1 MINQEIAK
9 LMTRFVEYAGC
20 SDFAKPKR
28 QLELLTTFL
37 WVRNFAPEL
46 TFEAFLTR
54 FALVA
59 DYNKTNL
66 KHPDDA
72 IKKLLPLKTEEGS
85 SGFAAFSL
93 QDQIELSAAYIQLYS
108 EYQAS
113 GQPLKLSFARFIYMP
128 AVKQQLRAGDFALT
142 LTVATA
148 TKKKKS
154 ESIPQHVGER
164 CLLTEESQ
172 VQHRGTLLAA
182 DPQHNSAVF
191 QADSGETV
199 TDVLL
204 TSLKRSMDPPPRPIM
219 DEDDQ
224 ALPVRAKKTKYVE
237 KAEYLQIEQQRLAGL
252 LLGVVPAGSPAYT
265 YSEDF
270 GDYTAIVDVI
280 NSSPLYV
287 DARLVQTADKRITVC
302 DIHPRDRLLGR
313 YEFEAN
319 GAVFVLNLICP
330 SAGAAEPLTN
340 FVPQQPY
347 GSAESQ

>member
-9 LMTRFVEYAGC
+9 LLTRFVEYAGC
-20 SDFAKPKR
+20 SDFAKSKR

-54 FALVA
+54 FVLVA
-59 DYNKTNL
+59 DFNKTNL
-66 KHPDDA
+66 KHPEDA
-72 IKKLLPLKTEEGS
+72 IKKLLPLKAEEGGDPS
-85 SGFAAFSL
+85 TTFSV

-108 EYQAS
+108 ECQTS
-113 GQPLKLSFARFIYMP
+113 GQPLKLSFARFIHSP
-128 AVKQQLRAGDFALT
+128 IAKQQLRAGDMAMT
-142 LTVATA
+142 LTVPAA

-172 VQHRGTLLAA
+172 VQHRGTLLSA
-182 DPQHNSAVF
+182 DPQNNAAVF

-204 TSLKRSMDPPPRPIM
+204 TSLKRSMDPPPRPLM
-219 DEDDQ
+219 DDDDQ
-224 ALPVRAKKTKYVE
+224 PLPVRAKKTKYVQ
-237 KAEYLQIEQQRLAGL
+237 KTEYLLIEQQRSDGM
-252 LLGVVPAGSPAYT
+252 LLGVVPVNTPAYSYT
-265 YSEDF
+265 EDF
-270 GDYTAIVDVI
+270 GDYTAVVDVI
-280 NSSPLYV
+280 NASPLYV
-287 DARLVQTADKRITVC
+287 DAKLVQTADRRITVC
-302 DIHPRDRLLGR
+302 DLHPRDRLLGV

-330 SAGAAEPLTN
+330 SVGVPEPFDN
-340 FVPQQPY
+340 FVPQQPMRP
-347 GSAESQ
+347 AESR